1 MTVNDIF
8 LKKFKLVSLTN
19 GFGGIYKIIKNE
31 KINVNKYIIHKK
43 YEILNFEYNKRV
55 EELKAVMSGYRNIKR
70 FYKRII
76 LVQNIEKGR

>member
-1 MTVNDIF
+1 M
-8 LKKFKLVSLTN
+8 KKIKLVSLTN

-55 EELKAVMSGYRNIKR
+55 EELKAVMSGYINIKR